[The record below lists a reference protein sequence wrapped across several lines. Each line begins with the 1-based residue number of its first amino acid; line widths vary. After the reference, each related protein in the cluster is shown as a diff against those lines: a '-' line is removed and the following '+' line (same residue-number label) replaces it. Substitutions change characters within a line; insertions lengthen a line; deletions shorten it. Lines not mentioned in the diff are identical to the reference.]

1 MHIIW
6 LLLHF
11 FLDIL
16 HHVFA
21 LSALF
26 CTILY
31 LFIAMNAIIVIIARS
46 KKKSRRNW
54 HSPTTTNDDNHK
66 IPAPHAYSAAKWR
79 GIQIFFFLAL
89 YLCNYCYPLTLGT
102 CFKLFREF
110 CRRILSFN
118 GLEYS
123 CRFTTILQSWRF
135 HLGVNL
141 DIVLKTVL
149 LFFLQKLLTICWQNA
164 NWQIVDCLVHTK

>member
-123 CRFTTILQSWRF
+123 CRFTTILQSWPISSRCKPWYSSQNRSF
-135 HLGVNL
+135 
-141 DIVLKTVL
+141 VLSSKIIDN
-149 LFFLQKLLTICWQNA
+149 LLTKCQLTN
-164 NWQIVDCLVHTK
+164 CRLSRPH